1 MILAGDVGGTSTRL
15 ALFDGDIRVPARLER
30 YASRGHEGLV
40 SMVEEFIESC
50 GRCLADVDAAAFGV
64 AGPVRDGCART
75 TNLPWPVEARR
86 LARAL
91 RLDRVELL
99 NDLEA
104 NGRGIAV
111 LRDDDLEVLQ
121 AGSAEEDG
129 TIAVCSAGTGLGE
142 AFLVSGGEGRRVFP
156 SEGGHADFAPRNEF
170 EIELLRFVARDN
182 EHVSYERVCSGMG
195 LVNCYRFLASL
206 NGAAG
211 LSLDASTISAAA
223 IDGSDQTAGAAL
235 DLMISIYGA
244 EAGNL
249 ALKTLATGGVYL
261 GGGIPPKILP
271 KLQEGGFL
279 QAFLAKGRLAPLLER
294 MPVRVILND
303 RTALIGAALA
313 AAC

>member
-15 ALFDGDIRVPARLER
+15 ALFDGHIRVPARLER
-30 YASRGHEGLV
+30 YVSREHEGLV
-40 SMVEEFIESC
+40 SMVEAFIESC

-111 LRDDDLEVLQ
+111 LQDDDLEVLQ
-121 AGSAEEDG
+121 AGSPDEDG

-142 AFLVSGGEGRRVFP
+142 AFLVRCGKGRRVFP
-156 SEGGHADFAPRNEF
+156 SEGGHADFAPRSEF
-170 EIELLRFVARDN
+170 EMGLLRFVARDN

-206 NGAAG
+206 DGGAG
-211 LSLDASTISAAA
+211 LPL
-223 IDGSDQTAGAAL
+223 DGSDETAGAAL

-271 KLQEGGFL
+271 KLRQGGFL
-279 QAFLAKGRLAPLLER
+279 QAFAAKGRFAPLLQC

>member
-30 YASRGHEGLV
+30 YVSSEHEGLV
-40 SMVEEFIESC
+40 AMVEAFIESC
-50 GRCLADVDAAAFGV
+50 DCRLSDIDAAAFGV

-121 AGSAEEDG
+121 AGSPDEDG
-129 TIAVCSAGTGLGE
+129 TIAVCSVGTGLGE
-142 AFLVSGGEGRRVFP
+142 AFLVRCGQDRRVFP

-170 EIELLRFVARDN
+170 EIKLLRFVARDN

-206 NGAAG
+206 DGGAG
-211 LSLDASTISAAA
+211 LALDAAAISAAA
-223 IDGSDQTAGAAL
+223 VDGSDQTAGAAL

-271 KLQEGGFL
+271 
-279 QAFLAKGRLAPLLER
+279 RLR
-294 MPVRVILND
+294 
-303 RTALIGAALA
+303 GAASSRRSWPKVA
-313 AAC
+313 SRRCWSTCPYA

>member
-15 ALFDGDIRVPARLER
+15 ALFDGDIRTPARLER
-30 YASRGHEGLV
+30 YVSGEHEGLV
-40 SMVEEFIESC
+40 SMVEAFVESC
-50 GRCLADVDAAAFGV
+50 GRCLADVDAAGFGV
-64 AGPVRDGCART
+64 AGPVRDGCARA
-75 TNLPWPVEARR
+75 TNLPWLVEARR

-91 RLDRVELL
+91 GLDRVELL

-111 LRDDDLEVLQ
+111 LRDDFEVLQ

-142 AFLVSGGEGRRVFP
+142 AFLVRCGEGRRIFP

-170 EIELLRFVARDN
+170 EIEFLRFVARDN

-206 NGAAG
+206 DGGAA
-211 LSLDASTISAAA
+211 LSLDAATISAAA

-271 KLQEGGFL
+271 KLRQGGFL
-279 QAFLAKGRLAPLLER
+279 QAFVAKGRLAPPLER

-313 AAC
+313 AAT